1 MSVDTAQGLFV
12 TPLTVAHQ
20 APLSMGVSR
29 QEHKDPWPRDQTWV
43 SRIAGG
49 FFTVY
54 TTRDALSIFIY
65 QVNEYLF
72 IIDTCESLVAQM
84 VKNLP

>member
-1 MSVDTAQGLFV
+1 MPS
-12 TPLTVAHQ
+12 
-20 APLSMGVSR
+20 SR
-29 QEHKDPWPRDQTWV
+29 GSSWPRDQIWV